1 MAQPPPPATA
11 TVTIA
16 IPILDNIFQSV
27 RHLED
32 EVRNVSTR
40 LSALEL
46 QLAQETT
53 IQSPSN
59 VTANLPHDIAD
70 DTTLGHED
78 PRQEEDRVDDGNLH
92 VQTNDRF
99 RRHDPAHNQQDDIIQ
114 EDENIITQ
122 EDVLTHNQEDN
133 IGHDH
138 EENVTH
144 TQQDDIIQEDEDIV
158 NQDEVLTRT
167 QEMDLSH
174 EDAVTHTQTHEDRE
188 SLAREDGQSVI
199 VSSSPSVDVG
209 ITVMVKPVVPA
220 PAAAAAA
227 TAGGGK
233 KRKRTIH
240 DAPAHI
246 DRSGFMIRSSDARLA
261 EERNGEV
268 KGPSRSESPF
278 DNSDR
283 DESSDGLDQIPPK
296 PPVGTQLP
304 SSSKPEVRRR
314 PLRAK
319 EAGLD
324 EFVAPKPGDF
334 ARSRSGRI
342 LKQTQKPSGFVAT
355 PAKFK

>member
-1 MAQPPPPATA
+1 MAQPPAPATA

-46 QLAQETT
+46 QLAQQTK
-53 IQSPSN
+53 QSSSN
-59 VTANLPHDIAD
+59 VIADLPHDIAD

-78 PRQEEDRVDDGNLH
+78 PRQEADRVDDANLH

-99 RRHDPAHNQQDDIIQ
+99 RRDDPAHNQQDDIIQ
-114 EDENIITQ
+114 EDENITRTQ
-122 EDVLTHNQEDN
+122 EANINHN
-133 IGHDH
+133 H
-138 EENVTH
+138 ESVTQQVDANH
-144 TQQDDIIQEDEDIV
+144 TQQDDVTQEDENI
-158 NQDEVLTRT
+158 T

-174 EDAVTHTQTHEDRE
+174 EDAVTHTHEDRE
-188 SLAREDGQSVI
+188 SPAREDGQSLI

-209 ITVMVKPVVPA
+209 ITAMAKPVVPA
-220 PAAAAAA
+220 PAAATAAA

-278 DNSDR
+278 DNSNR
-283 DESSDGLDQIPPK
+283 DGSSDGLDQIPPK
-296 PPVGTQLP
+296 PPVGTQSL

-314 PLRAK
+314 QPRAQ

-324 EFVAPKPGDF
+324 EFVAPKEEGF
-334 ARSRSGRI
+334 TISRYGRI
-342 LKQTQKPSGFVAT
+342 RNQTQGQSGFVAT

>member
-27 RHLED
+27 RHLEN

-40 LSALEL
+40 LSTLEV
-46 QLAQETT
+46 QLAQQTT

-59 VTANLPHDIAD
+59 VTANLPHNIAD

-78 PRQEEDRVDDGNLH
+78 RVDDANLH
-92 VQTNDRF
+92 VQTN
-99 RRHDPAHNQQDDIIQ
+99 NQQDDIIQ

-122 EDVLTHNQEDN
+122 EDVLTRTQEANINHN
-133 IGHDH
+133 H
-138 EENVTH
+138 ESV
-144 TQQDDIIQEDEDIV
+144 TQQDDVTQEDESITQED
-158 NQDEVLTRT
+158 TRT

-174 EDAVTHTQTHEDRE
+174 EDAVTHTHTHEGRG
-188 SLAREDGQSVI
+188 SPVREDGQSVI
-199 VSSSPSVDVG
+199 VSSSPSIDVG

-220 PAAAAAA
+220 PAAA

-246 DRSGFMIRSSDARLA
+246 DRSGFMIRSSNARLA

-314 PLRAK
+314 PPRAK

-334 ARSRSGRI
+334 ARRYDERLIRHVQG
-342 LKQTQKPSGFVAT
+342 
-355 PAKFK
+355 